1 VVLGVLV
8 VDGMFQPGFRR
19 AASFLF
25 SPRPEQLDPAGVI
38 EALGQSFFT
47 LSLGMGA
54 LLTYGSYLPKDRDIV
69 GSSVIVAVLDTVVAL
84 CACLVIFPIIF
95 SFDIAETTGPG
106 LVFQS
111 MPVALGRMAGGM
123 VLSIFFFVLLF
134 FAALTSAISLLEVVV
149 STMIDQLGW
158 SRPKTVL
165 ITGALIF
172 VFGIPSALS
181 GSGAVF
187 SAWTE
192 IFGKNFFDTVDSL
205 ATGWILPL
213 GGLFIAIFVGWVLPD
228 EDRVEEFQG
237 SRLARLYPVWI
248 FALRYIVPGAI
259 FLLWLFS
266 VEILPKAWLVP
277 EP

>member
-1 VVLGVLV
+1 
-8 VDGMFQPGFRR
+8 
-19 AASFLF
+19 
-25 SPRPEQLDPAGVI
+25 
-38 EALGQSFFT
+38 
-47 LSLGMGA
+47 
-54 LLTYGSYLPKDRDIV
+54 
-69 GSSVIVAVLDTVVAL
+69 
-84 CACLVIFPIIF
+84 
-95 SFDIAETTGPG
+95 
-106 LVFQS
+106 
-111 MPVALGRMAGGM
+111 M
-123 VLSIFFFVLLF
+123 VLSICFFVLLF

-172 VFGIPSALS
+172 VFGIPSAVS